1 MVSHLQLCQRALV
14 SALLAVAA
22 VLNVEPSVS
31 RDSDPPCLRAAYGT
45 VLRKARGRTDGE
57 ALTRLRAAKVAW
69 EQALNNKG
77 PQGRPASNEAVY
89 RIECSA
95 VLLTYQSFTSLDQ
108 WRRSVNCLK
117 ANMSSWNVKYWCAT
131 LETCKSGRLHAHLM
145 LQFWVKQDRSSRA
158 FAFEGINPNVSA
170 HDYLGEG
177 VGRRNP
183 QQSIDRGFFY
193 VFAKKLGT
201 VVDEGG
207 HECVTGNYV
216 PAWCS
221 QDGAATYRVQGK
233 WPEALWKHY
242 KLDHATYEE
251 YLFLTRDGVQARK
264 RNLDACKAWSEAQAE
279 EAEIAATVK
288 RIRSNPAIYK
298 PFPPVPAVSAWLEHF
313 KTDLLR
319 YPLLILV
326 GASASGK
333 TEYAKSLFQ
342 KPLELK
348 VGSSEVFPAK
358 MVEFKRGVHDAL
370 ILDDVRDLDF
380 LVSHQEK
387 VQGKYDSRI
396 EFATTQGGTCFYTKY
411 LLKVPTVVTINYTT
425 KNRGYLEANDW
436 LSKPQ
441 NRVVVEWPPASP

>member
-1 MVSHLQLCQRALV
+1 M
-14 SALLAVAA
+14 
-22 VLNVEPSVS
+22 
-31 RDSDPPCLRAAYGT
+31 
-45 VLRKARGRTDGE
+45 
-57 ALTRLRAAKVAW
+57 
-69 EQALNNKG
+69 
-77 PQGRPASNEAVY
+77 
-89 RIECSA
+89 
-95 VLLTYQSFTSLDQ
+95 LLTYQSFTSLDQ
-108 WRRSVNCLK
+108 WRRFVNCVK
-117 ANMSSWNVKYWCAT
+117 ANVSAWNVKYWCAT

-158 FAFEGINPNVSA
+158 FAFEGINPNASA

-216 PAWCS
+216 PAWCR

-319 YPLLILV
+319 
-326 GASASGK
+326 
-333 TEYAKSLFQ
+333 
-342 KPLELK
+342 
-348 VGSSEVFPAK
+348 
-358 MVEFKRGVHDAL
+358 
-370 ILDDVRDLDF
+370 
-380 LVSHQEK
+380 
-387 VQGKYDSRI
+387 
-396 EFATTQGGTCFYTKY
+396 
-411 LLKVPTVVTINYTT
+411 
-425 KNRGYLEANDW
+425 
-436 LSKPQ
+436 
-441 NRVVVEWPPASP
+441 

>member
-108 WRRSVNCLK
+108 WRRFVNCVK
-117 ANMSSWNVKYWCAT
+117 ANVSSWNVKYWCAT

-298 PFPPVPAVSAWLEHF
+298 PFPPVPAVSA
-313 KTDLLR
+313 
-319 YPLLILV
+319 
-326 GASASGK
+326 
-333 TEYAKSLFQ
+333 
-342 KPLELK
+342 
-348 VGSSEVFPAK
+348 
-358 MVEFKRGVHDAL
+358 
-370 ILDDVRDLDF
+370 
-380 LVSHQEK
+380 
-387 VQGKYDSRI
+387 
-396 EFATTQGGTCFYTKY
+396 
-411 LLKVPTVVTINYTT
+411 
-425 KNRGYLEANDW
+425 
-436 LSKPQ
+436 
-441 NRVVVEWPPASP
+441 

>member
-1 MVSHLQLCQRALV
+1 M
-14 SALLAVAA
+14 
-22 VLNVEPSVS
+22 
-31 RDSDPPCLRAAYGT
+31 
-45 VLRKARGRTDGE
+45 
-57 ALTRLRAAKVAW
+57 
-69 EQALNNKG
+69 
-77 PQGRPASNEAVY
+77 
-89 RIECSA
+89 
-95 VLLTYQSFTSLDQ
+95 
-108 WRRSVNCLK
+108 
-117 ANMSSWNVKYWCAT
+117 
-131 LETCKSGRLHAHLM
+131 
-145 LQFWVKQDRSSRA
+145 
-158 FAFEGINPNVSA
+158 
-170 HDYLGEG
+170 
-177 VGRRNP
+177 
-183 QQSIDRGFFY
+183 
-193 VFAKKLGT
+193 
-201 VVDEGG
+201 VDEGG

-411 LLKVPTVVTINYTT
+411 LFKVPTVVTINYTT

>member
-1 MVSHLQLCQRALV
+1 MKS
-14 SALLAVAA
+14 
-22 VLNVEPSVS
+22 
-31 RDSDPPCLRAAYGT
+31 
-45 VLRKARGRTDGE
+45 
-57 ALTRLRAAKVAW
+57 LRAAKVAW

-77 PQGRPASNEAVY
+77 PQGRPAGHEAVY
-89 RIECSA
+89 RIASSA

-108 WRRSVNCLK
+108 WRRFVNCVK

-131 LETCKSGRLHAHLM
+131 LETCKSGRLHVHLM

-158 FAFEGINPNVSA
+158 FAFEGINPNVNA

-288 RIRSNPAIYK
+288 RIRSNPPIYK
-298 PFPPVPAVSAWLEHF
+298 PFPAVPAVPAVSAWLEHF

-319 YPLLILV
+319 YPLLILL

-333 TEYAKSLFQ
+333 TEYAKSLFH

-387 VQGKYDSRI
+387 VQGNYDSRI

-411 LLKVPTVVTINYTT
+411 LFKVPTVVTINYTT

-441 NRVVVEWPPASP
+441 NRVVVEWPPSSS

>member
-31 RDSDPPCLRAAYGT
+31 RDSDPPCVRAAYGT

-108 WRRSVNCLK
+108 WRRFVNCVK
-117 ANMSSWNVKYWCAT
+117 ANVSSWNVKYWCAT

-298 PFPPVPAVSAWLEHF
+298 PFPPVRAVSAWLEHF

-333 TEYAKSLFQ
+333 TEYANSLFQ

-411 LLKVPTVVTINYTT
+411 LFKVPTVVTINYTT